1 MYKTMKEIENQYD
14 GYWVFMTNC
23 KKGEYNEI
31 IGGEVIAFNKNK
43 KLVAEYWDKEFASE
57 TYFRYIGDIPEGMG
71 VLL

>member
-1 MYKTMKEIENQYD
+1 MYMTMKEIKTKYD
-14 GYWVFMTNC
+14 GHWVFMANC
-23 KKGEYNEI
+23 KKGDYNEI

-43 KLVAEYWDKEFASE
+43 KLVAEFWDKEFTSE